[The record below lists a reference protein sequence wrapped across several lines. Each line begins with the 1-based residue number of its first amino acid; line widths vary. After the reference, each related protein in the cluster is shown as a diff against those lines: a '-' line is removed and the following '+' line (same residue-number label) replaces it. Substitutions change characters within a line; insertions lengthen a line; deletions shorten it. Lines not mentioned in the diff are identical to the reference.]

1 MQRRVLH
8 RFVMM
13 AKRQM
18 PARVGDQTD
27 SAEDKAAQEGSGIFH
42 FLLVACRFM
51 MEDINYL
58 PLTSL
63 TSGHDGR
70 GFLKLLMVDFA
81 TKSMLSFDKSQV

>member
-27 SAEDKAAQEGSGIFH
+27 SAEDTAAQEGNSIFC
-42 FLLVACRFM
+42 LLLAACRFM
-51 MEDINYL
+51 MKILPSMDLINKW
-58 PLTSL
+58 S
-63 TSGHDGR
+63 
-70 GFLKLLMVDFA
+70 
-81 TKSMLSFDKSQV
+81 